1 MFYFP
6 MKMKRKAYYYLIISA
21 LGLTGLGVLIAGFL
35 LYGLNHPEAFRREI
49 QAQMVEEVP
58 ASPEPSPVNEIVDGI
73 DVATGFVAEGDY
85 LLVKSTCTA
94 CHSAKLVTQN
104 RATREGWEEMIRWM
118 QATQKL
124 WDLGETEGPIL
135 DYLAEHYSPEYQ
147 GRRANLAIEEWYQI
161 P

>member
-1 MFYFP
+1 MNT
-6 MKMKRKAYYYLIISA
+6 KHYYYLLISA
-21 LGLTGLGVLIAGFL
+21 LGLTGLAVLAAGMIIFGVKNPTAFTQKEAQPAGAEMS
-35 LYGLNHPEAFRREI
+35 P
-49 QAQMVEEVP
+49 P
-58 ASPEPSPVNEIVDGI
+58 AVSVDSNQIVDGH
-73 DVATGFVAEGDY
+73 DLQTGFVAEGDY

-118 QATQKL
+118 QKTQKL

-135 DYLAEHYSPEYQ
+135 DYLADYYSPQ
-147 GRRANLAIEEWYQI
+147 FKGRRANLVVEEWYEI

>member
-1 MFYFP
+1 ME
-6 MKMKRKAYYYLIISA
+6 KGKAYHYLIISA

-35 LYGLNHPEAFRREI
+35 LYGLKHPEAFRAEAREK
-49 QAQMVEEVP
+49 APLEAP
-58 ASPEPSPVNEIVDGI
+58 AIESAAPVDEIVDGV
-73 DVATGFVAEGDY
+73 DVATGFVAQGDY
-85 LLVKSTCTA
+85 LLVKSTCTG

-104 RATREGWEEMIRWM
+104 RASREGWEEMIRWM

-135 DYLAEHYSPEYQ
+135 DYLAEYYSPEYQ
-147 GRRANLAIEEWYQI
+147 GRRANLVIEEWYEI

>member
-1 MFYFP
+1 MN
-6 MKMKRKAYYYLIISA
+6 KDKAFSYLVISA
-21 LGLTGLGVLIAGFL
+21 LGLTGLGALIAAFI
-35 LYGLNHPEAFRREI
+35 LYGLAHPEFFQKKETAETQI
-49 QAQMVEEVP
+49 EAPIE
-58 ASPEPSPVNEIVDGI
+58 EIVDGV
-73 DVATGFVAEGDY
+73 DLTSGLVAEGDY
-85 LLVKSTCTA
+85 LLVKTTCTA
-94 CHSAKLVTQN
+94 CHSGKLVTQN

-147 GRRANLAIEEWYQI
+147 GRRANLVVEEWYEI